1 MTTSQSKAAIDKIM
15 AAKDNPQQ
23 LQQALDAARGQM
35 DQATLDKITAAKGN
49 PAKLQQALQE
59 AKTKGEQAE
68 QPGD

>member
-35 DQATLDKITAAKGN
+35 DQATLDKINAAKGN
-49 PAKLQQALQE
+49 PQQLQQALNE
-59 AKTKGEQAE
+59 AKAKGDQT